1 MNQPDEPFGCI
12 PDLGLQDISMIIDSR
27 QIQFSAEALKE
38 AVKNYRELFPQ
49 KQPPGLLG
57 TVAIRG
63 LNPLSLGV
71 RVQAVGS
78 RVYREV
84 EMTESEVAAMLIL
97 YCRKLKIPLPRSADK
112 AIKVQGDNLS
122 LIVSKTMI
130 VSGGLAA
137 TGTD

>member
-1 MNQPDEPFGCI
+1 MNQPDEPFAYI
-12 PDLGLQDISMIIDSR
+12 PDLGIPVNAMIIDSR

-38 AVKNYRELFPQ
+38 AVRTYRELFPQ

-57 TVAIRG
+57 TIAIRG

-71 RVQAVGS
+71 KVQAMGS

-97 YCRKLKIPLPRSADK
+97 YCRKLKIPLPRNADK

-122 LIVSKTMI
+122 LIVSKT
-130 VSGGLAA
+130 LLL
-137 TGTD
+137 TDTMAMAERH

>member
-1 MNQPDEPFGCI
+1 MNQPDAPFACI
-12 PDLGLQDISMIIDSR
+12 PDLGIPVNVMIIDSR
-27 QIQFSAEALKE
+27 QIQFSAEAVKE
-38 AVKNYRELFPQ
+38 AVKTYRELFPQ

-57 TVAIRG
+57 TVSIRG
-63 LNPLSLGV
+63 LNPISLGV
-71 RVQAVGS
+71 KVQAVGS

-122 LIVSKTMI
+122 LIVSKTLT
-130 VSGGLAA
+130 VSGPSALVTA
-137 TGTD
+137 D